1 MGPQSISMVPQQISY
16 VSIWSKE
23 LHANRSV
30 FANVLG
36 LPIAYEDEN
45 VVVFQTEG
53 AQFVLQRAAGP
64 DEDLDG
70 TVQFGFT
77 VNDLD
82 AVTEALTGHKLDVT
96 TNREDIG
103 QNQRVTVLKLPSGQ
117 KVEFVGE

>member
-1 MGPQSISMVPQQISY
+1 MFPQQISY
-16 VSIWSKE
+16 VSLWSKE
-23 LHANRSV
+23 LHANRNV

-77 VNDLD
+77 VHDLD
-82 AVTEALTGHKLDVT
+82 GITDALTKNHLEVT
-96 TNREDIG
+96 INREDIG
-103 QNQRVTVLKLPSGQ
+103 QNQRVTVIKLPGGQ